1 MSALYL
7 SLPVARY
14 HQSQGRSNDC
24 APFTVAIAV
33 NALTG
38 SQIDGAIL
46 AEVMNQPR
54 RWLGPLPIPVIR
66 RIPNWATFPWGIAD
80 QLQRY
85 AIAARWRFGAS
96 EGDLIA
102 ALEQNRIAMPIVG
115 SLWPAW
121 AHVKILAA
129 HDPELGWGFV
139 DPARPDGSLTWE
151 GARQFEK
158 LWANYGHLLVE
169 TL

>member
-1 MSALYL
+1 MEPLHLAI
-7 SLPVARY
+7 PVGRY
-14 HQSQGRSNDC
+14 HQPQGHSNDC
-24 APFTVAIAV
+24 APFAVAIVV

-66 RIPNWATFPWGIAD
+66 RIPNWATFPWGITD
-80 QLQRY
+80 QLQRHD
-85 AIAARWRFGAS
+85 IAARWRFGAD
-96 EGDLIA
+96 EEDLFA
-102 ALEQNRIAMPIVG
+102 ALKENRIAMPIVG
-115 SLWPAW
+115 SLWPLW

-129 HDPELGWGFV
+129 HDPERGWGFV
-139 DPARPDGSLTWE
+139 DPARSDGSLSWE
-151 GARQFEK
+151 SERQFGSS
-158 LWANYGHLLVE
+158 WANYAHLLVE